1 MAPVRNY
8 SNWNKRDADNIEQ
21 LEPYKKFFF
30 ICEGAN
36 TETWY
41 FQKLVDLRKQLGIHP
56 LIDIC
61 FLEKTEE
68 DRDITY
74 PIKLLEFADQQKK
87 NEGIG
92 FDIEHDKMIVVFDAD
107 IFETKVE
114 NYDEILRIALENGD
128 ILAVSNPAFELF
140 LLLHFPESYSEIISP
155 NQTEILKNE
164 KDGNQTFIYKLLLEK
179 CGMNCKKNSKI
190 GELAQQIDI
199 AIEQEK
205 FLNQD
210 ITAVR
215 GNLTCNIGKI
225 IADIRNSTV
234 PV

>member
-87 NEGIG
+87 NKEIG
-92 FDIEHDKMIVVFDAD
+92 FDMEHDKMIVVFDAD

-140 LLLHFPESYSEIISP
+140 LLLHFPES
-155 NQTEILKNE
+155 
-164 KDGNQTFIYKLLLEK
+164 
-179 CGMNCKKNSKI
+179 
-190 GELAQQIDI
+190 
-199 AIEQEK
+199 
-205 FLNQD
+205 
-210 ITAVR
+210 
-215 GNLTCNIGKI
+215 
-225 IADIRNSTV
+225 
-234 PV
+234 

>member
-1 MAPVRNY
+1 MAPLRNY

-74 PIKLLEFADQQKK
+74 PIKLLKFADQQKK
-87 NEGIG
+87 NEEIG
-92 FDIEHDKMIVVFDAD
+92 FDMEHDKMIVVFDAD

-164 KDGNQTFIYKLLLEK
+164 KGGNQTFIYKLLLEK

>member
-8 SNWNKRDADNIEQ
+8 SNWNRRDADNIEQ

-61 FLEKTEE
+61 FLEKTGE

-74 PIKLLEFADQQKK
+74 PIKLLEFADRQKK
-87 NEGIG
+87 NEEIG
-92 FDIEHDKMIVVFDAD
+92 FDMEHDKMIVVFDAD
-107 IFETKVE
+107 VFETKVE

-140 LLLHFPESYSEIISP
+140 LLLHFPESYSEIIVP

-164 KDGNQTFIYKLLLEK
+164 KEGNQTFIYKLLLEK
-179 CGMNCKKNSKI
+179 CGMNCKKNPKI

-210 ITAVR
+210 ITAAR

-225 IADIRNSTV
+225 IADIRSSTV

>member
-1 MAPVRNY
+1 M
-8 SNWNKRDADNIEQ
+8 
-21 LEPYKKFFF
+21 
-30 ICEGAN
+30 
-36 TETWY
+36 
-41 FQKLVDLRKQLGIHP
+41 DLRKQLGIHP

-74 PIKLLEFADQQKK
+74 PVKLLEFADLQKK
-87 NEGIG
+87 NPEIG
-92 FDIEHDKMIVVFDAD
+92 FDMDHDKMIVVFDAD

-114 NYDEILRIALENGD
+114 NYHEIVRIASENGD

-140 LLLHFPESYSEIISP
+140 LLLHFSEAYNEIIVP
-155 NQTEILKNE
+155 NQADILRNQ
-164 KDGNQTFIYKLLLEK
+164 KDGNETFIYKLLLQK
-179 CGMNCKKNSKI
+179 CGMNCKKNPKI
-190 GELAQQIDI
+190 GELAGQIDI
-199 AIEQEK
+199 AIEQEQ

-225 IADIRNSTV
+225 IHDIRNSTV
-234 PV
+234 PL

>member
-87 NEGIG
+87 NEEIG
-92 FDIEHDKMIVVFDAD
+92 FDMEHDKMIVVFDAD

-164 KDGNQTFIYKLLLEK
+164 KEGNQTFIYKLLLEK

>member
-41 FQKLVDLRKQLGIHP
+41 FQKLVDLRKKLGIHP

-74 PIKLLEFADQQKK
+74 PIKLLKFADQQKK
-87 NEGIG
+87 NEEIG
-92 FDIEHDKMIVVFDAD
+92 FDMEHDKMIVVFDAD

-164 KDGNQTFIYKLLLEK
+164 KGGNQTFIYKLLLEK

>member
-74 PIKLLEFADQQKK
+74 PIKLLKFADQQKK
-87 NEGIG
+87 NEEIG
-92 FDIEHDKMIVVFDAD
+92 FDMEHDKMIVVFDAD

-164 KDGNQTFIYKLLLEK
+164 KGGNQTFIYKLLLEK

>member
-87 NEGIG
+87 NEEIG
-92 FDIEHDKMIVVFDAD
+92 FDMEHDKMIVVFDAD